1 MDIVCKSEVTKSA
14 VQLNTVIAMK
24 CSIRAELSYSMTER
38 SQSTARLDRLP
49 NGMYVLVPRFCFCG
63 NN

>member
-1 MDIVCKSEVTKSA
+1 MDYVCKSEVTKSA

-38 SQSTARLDRLP
+38 SQNTAQLDRLP
-49 NGMYVLVPRFCFCG
+49 NGMHV
-63 NN
+63 